1 MDYDL
6 PRGMPGRLTDRARA
20 ERRNERELQTALEN
34 LKDILE
40 SGTAGAS

>member
-6 PRGMPGRLTDRARA
+6 PRGMLGRLTDRARA